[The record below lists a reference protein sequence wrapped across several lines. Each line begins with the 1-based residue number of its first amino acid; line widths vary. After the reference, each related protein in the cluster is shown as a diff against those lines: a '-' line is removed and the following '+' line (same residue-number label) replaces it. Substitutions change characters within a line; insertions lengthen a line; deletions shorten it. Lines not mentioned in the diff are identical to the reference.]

1 MMKRMSFF
9 SNSAV
14 LVPSMK
20 RFLCTLIALSSVI
33 LLAGDAREAVARN
46 VYGKIRVVSIGEDYK
61 VRVVSI
67 GEDLKVRVVS
77 IGENSV
83 GRWRFVDIGEDFK
96 IRFVDI
102 GEDFKIRFVN
112 IGEGVN

>member
-1 MMKRMSFF
+1 MMDLFSRSGFLLRSVKR
-9 SNSAV
+9 
-14 LVPSMK
+14 L
-20 RFLCTLIALSSVI
+20 LCILIVLSSVI
-33 LLAGDAREAVARN
+33 LFAGDARESAARN

-77 IGENSV
+77 IGENSI